1 MAALA
6 LPNPRLSIPETV
18 LPSIERGLPETANDA
33 EYLEVLHKHFFENMA
48 SLLVGQITAL
58 DSDFAPLE
66 RQLDQ
71 LGGLTQGWDGYNAPL
86 PSAQAIEESRQIL
99 QRMQEQLVTPQWV
112 SASAEGGVAF
122 SFRST
127 GDRRAEIEILN
138 SGEKFAHLYDLNG
151 DSRTEEWAENL
162 EGQRFDKLL
171 RPILDY
177 LQI

>member
-1 MAALA
+1 MAALV

-18 LPSIERGLPETANDA
+18 FPSIERGLPETANDA
-33 EYLEVLHKHFFENMA
+33 EYLEVLHEHLFENLA
-48 SLLVGQITAL
+48 SLLVGQIKAL

-71 LGGLTQGWDGYNAPL
+71 LSGLTQGWDGYNAPV
-86 PSAQAIEESRQIL
+86 PSPQAINESRQIL

-112 SASAEGGVAF
+112 SASADGGVAF
-122 SFRST
+122 SFRAA

-138 SGEKFAHLYDLNG
+138 SGEKFTHLYDLNG
-151 DSRTEEWAENL
+151 ASHTEEWEGDL
-162 EGQRFDKLL
+162 EAQRFGTLWQ
-171 RPILDY
+171 PILGY